1 MAWWNS
7 MTNVQRARALWA
19 AQTAVPAEAW
29 EYWQRTTAAVLLTVK
44 RFPATKFRPAS
55 WAVVTAEAHPT
66 PGRTMAVC
74 PSRDAALA
82 ALDSH
87 VRGKF
92 L

>member
-1 MAWWNS
+1 
-7 MTNVQRARALWA
+7 MTDVQRARALRA
-19 AQTAVPAEAW
+19 AQTAVQSDAW
-29 EYWQRTTAAVLLTVK
+29 EQWQRTTAAVLFTVK

-55 WAVVTAEAHPT
+55 LAVVTTEAHPT

-74 PSRDAALA
+74 PSRDAALV

-87 VRGKF
+87 VQGKY